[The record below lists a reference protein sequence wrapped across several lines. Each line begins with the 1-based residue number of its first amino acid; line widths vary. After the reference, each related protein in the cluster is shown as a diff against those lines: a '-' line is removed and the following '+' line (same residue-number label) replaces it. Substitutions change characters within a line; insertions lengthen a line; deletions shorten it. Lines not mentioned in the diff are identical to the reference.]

1 MDIPSSRWYAAIFKR
16 QSHRKFD
23 DKRRL
28 DSASLEALE
37 KVCRDFK
44 PYSSARACLVNEPDK
59 DIFTG
64 IVGRYGKVTGAPAF
78 VAFIGDMTSAS
89 AQEDVGYTGEGIIL
103 EATALGL
110 DTCWVGGF
118 FSRRSLVSLVQV
130 KEHERV
136 LAVTPVGYA
145 VGSESFTER
154 AMSGFGLNHKRLPLS
169 KLITRGTTNDL
180 PQWAR
185 LPLEAA
191 RIAPSAV
198 NRQPWGFELNSS
210 GIRVF
215 VRARGMDFGVSRRL
229 DCGIAMLHIEVGALT
244 QGTRGSWQ
252 SLEGSSVG
260 EFVLTK
266 P

>member
-1 MDIPSSRWYAAIFKR
+1 MDIPSSRWYAAILKR

-23 DKRRL
+23 EKRRL
-28 DSASLEALE
+28 DSASIAALE
-37 KVCRDFK
+37 KVCREFT
-44 PYSSARACLVNEPDK
+44 PYSSARACLVNEPAK

-64 IVGRYGKVTGAPAF
+64 IVGNYGKITGAPAF

-118 FSRRSLVSLVQV
+118 FSRRSLSSLVQV
-130 KEHERV
+130 KEGERV

-154 AMSGFGLNHKRLPLS
+154 AMSGFGLNRKRLPLS
-169 KLITRGTTNDL
+169 KLVASGTADDL
-180 PQWAR
+180 PEWAR
-185 LPLEAA
+185 IPLEAA
-191 RIAPSAV
+191 RIAPSAI
-198 NRQPWGFELNSS
+198 NRQPWGFEVNSG

-215 VRARGMDFGVSRRL
+215 VRTRGADFRVSRRL
-229 DCGIAMLHIEVGALT
+229 DCGITMLHIEVGALT
-244 QGTRGSWQ
+244 QGIRGTWQ
-252 SLEGSSVG
+252 SLEGSSVSR
-260 EFVLTK
+260 FVLTK